1 MRVAT
6 FFKRMETLCNKLL
19 YCFVA
24 LFLSTAVTHTLSAQ
38 EQRTYSGSVSDST
51 RPVASANVFIV
62 NGDAVLLS
70 FAITNDR
77 GGFQINLPRNLM
89 QQALWIEATCI
100 GYKKERIKFD
110 PEKQKYE
117 FRLTRDPVFLQEV
130 TVTNRPKLQ
139 QMGDTLRYIVSSFAE
154 KEDRSIGDVLRRMP
168 GIKIMEDGTIYYNDK
183 QIDNLYIQG
192 DDLMSGKYG
201 TATKVIRKEM
211 IRSVD
216 VIQNHQ
222 PIKVLK
228 DKVFSDKA
236 SINLV
241 LADEN
246 SIKVS
251 AGGSVGLGLP
261 RLYDISANTILLNK
275 KIKSINL
282 ASLNNA
288 GNDYRNQ
295 LKSQGSGNM
304 AGSIDK
310 DIAELTLSMSSAPLP
325 NIAQQYYFD
334 NNSLIFNL
342 NNLYNL
348 KKGVQLKAN
357 VQAFNDV
364 NHFRYNGN
372 TKNFANG
379 DTIIYQDDERVR
391 NHPKFFNGTF
401 QVLANKEKF
410 YFSNTLQYISWQ
422 DDNSSQMQF
431 NNNAFSQGLRNRRYE
446 LTNDVHWMPALKSN
460 TVFEVRWLFKRI
472 NYNKRLTLYDGFVSS
487 INGHEGLYD
496 SIIQKLRDPVFL
508 SHIYLSGKR
517 SWRWGTVY
525 QNAGWI
531 MEDHLMRSSLLFL
544 KDGYLTPYSG
554 DDGNHQS
561 WRSHQYYIS
570 PGVDFKVNKWSGTLQ
585 LPVIWQQIRDIQKY
599 YGHNSVLNKIRFNP
613 KWTLRHQFSLEK
625 QLSLNYSYNT
635 TFGDFTDTYIGN
647 VLKNYRN
654 LSSSQGVLPVSE
666 IHSSSLNYGHQ
677 KSIKLFFFNANVNYT
692 HIAANT
698 MLASNITDSIEQT
711 ELIMESNIQKRWS
724 ANAGISKFIFS
735 VKINTSLKAGY
746 SFSSSS
752 IILNNEPT
760 SINSSMLSAS
770 IQFAKRFSEL
780 ISLEYTGKYELIK
793 VSSSGNASAK
803 QLPQKVQNL
812 NQTIKTSFIPSKK
825 LLFDFVI
832 RNAIQKNNFI
842 VQDYFFADA
851 KIRYTFSKKKFD
863 LNIEGFN
870 LFNVKN
876 YIYFNA
882 DSYRLISNHYYLRGR
897 MIMAKVD
904 IYF

>member
-1 MRVAT
+1 MKA
-6 FFKRMETLCNKLL
+6 LCNKLL
-19 YCFVA
+19 YCFVTI
-24 LFLSTAVTHTLSAQ
+24 FLGTTVPLTLSAQ
-38 EQRTYSGSVSDST
+38 EQKIYSGTVSDST
-51 RPVASANVFIV
+51 QPITSANVFIV
-62 NGDAVLLS
+62 NNDAVLIS
-70 FAITNDR
+70 FAITNEH
-77 GGFQINLPRNLM
+77 GSFQITISRALM
-89 QQALWIEATCI
+89 QQPLWIEATCI
-100 GYKKERIKFD
+100 GYKKQRIKFD

-117 FRLTRDPVFLQEV
+117 FRLIRDPVFLREV
-130 TVTNRPKLQ
+130 KVTNRPNLQ

-168 GIKIMEDGTIYYNDK
+168 GIKIMDDGTIYYNDK
-183 QIDNLYIQG
+183 QIENLYIHG

-211 IRSVD
+211 IKSVD

-228 DKVFSDKA
+228 DKVFSDKT

-261 RLYDISANTILLNK
+261 KLYDISANAILLNK

-282 ASLNNA
+282 ASFNNA

-304 AGSIDK
+304 AGSIDRE
-310 DIAELTLSMSSAPLP
+310 IPELTLSMSSAPLP

-334 NNSLIFNL
+334 NKSRILNFNNLFNL
-342 NNLYNL
+342 KN
-348 KKGVQLKAN
+348 GVQLKAN
-357 VQAFNDV
+357 VQVFNDV
-364 NHFRYNGN
+364 NHFVYNGN
-372 TKNFANG
+372 TQNFTGG
-379 DTIIYQDDERVR
+379 DTIFYQDSERVK
-391 NHPKFFNGTF
+391 NHPKSFNGTF
-401 QVLANKEKF
+401 QVFANKEKF
-410 YFSNTLQYISWQ
+410 YFNNAIQYRSWQ
-422 DDNSSQMQF
+422 ENNSSQMQF

-446 LTNDVHWMPALKSN
+446 FINDLHWIPTLKSN
-460 TVFEVRWLFKRI
+460 AILEVRWLFKKT
-472 NYNKRLTLYDGFVSS
+472 NYNKQLTLYDGYVSS
-487 INGHEGLYD
+487 ISGHEGLYD
-496 SIIQKLRDPVFL
+496 SIIQKVKDPVFL
-508 SHIYLSGKR
+508 SHIYLSRKR

-531 MEDHLMRSSLLFL
+531 MEDHLMRSSLIFL

-561 WRSHQYYIS
+561 WRSNQYYFS

-585 LPVIWQQIRDIQKY
+585 LPIIWQQIRDKQKY
-599 YGHNSVLNKIRFNP
+599 YGLNSSLNRIRFNP
-613 KWTLRHQFSLEK
+613 KWTLRHQFNLEK
-625 QLSLNYSYNT
+625 QASLNYSYNT
-635 TFGDFTDTYIGN
+635 TVGDFTDTYIGRI
-647 VLKNYRN
+647 LKNYRN
-654 LSSSQGVLPVSE
+654 ISSSQGVLPFNK
-666 IHSSSLNYGHQ
+666 IHSSSLSYGYQ
-677 KSIKLFFFNANVNYT
+677 KSIKLFFFNADVSYT
-692 HIAANT
+692 HITANT
-698 MLASNITDSIEQT
+698 ILASDITDSIEQT
-711 ELIMESNIQKRWS
+711 ELVRENNIQKRWS
-724 ANAGISKFIFS
+724 ANAGISKFIFA
-735 VKINTSLKAGY
+735 VKLNTSLKVGY

-752 IILNNEPT
+752 VILNKEPT
-760 SINSSMLSAS
+760 SISNNILSAS
-770 IQFAKRFSEL
+770 IQFTKRFSDL
-780 ISLEYTGKYELIK
+780 ISLEYTGRYEHIK
-793 VSSSGNASAK
+793 VSSSENTSVK

-812 NQTIKTSFIPSKK
+812 NQTIKTSFIPSKR

-842 VQDYFFADA
+842 TQNYFFSDA

-863 LNIEGFN
+863 LNIEGYN

-876 YIYFNA
+876 YTYINA
-882 DSYRLISNHYYLRGR
+882 DSYRLLSNYYLLRGR
-897 MIMAKVD
+897 MIMAKAD

>member
-1 MRVAT
+1 MR
-6 FFKRMETLCNKLL
+6 TLCNKLL
-19 YCFVA
+19 YCFVTTLLGA
-24 LFLSTAVTHTLSAQ
+24 TVSHTLSAQ
-38 EQRTYSGSVSDST
+38 EQQTYSGSVSDST

-70 FAITNDR
+70 FAITNEQ
-77 GGFQINLPRNLM
+77 GLFQINLSGKFT
-89 QQALWIEATCI
+89 QQPLWIEATCI

-110 PEKQKYE
+110 PQKQKYE
-117 FRLTRDPVFLQEV
+117 FRLTRDPVFLQGV

-183 QIDNLYIQG
+183 QIENLYIQG

-211 IRSVD
+211 IKSVD

-251 AGGSVGLGLP
+251 AGGSVGLGAP
-261 RLYDISANTILLNK
+261 KLYDISANAILLNK
-275 KIKSINL
+275 KIKSLNL

-288 GNDYRNQ
+288 GNDYKNQ
-295 LKSQGSGNM
+295 LKAQGSGNM
-304 AGSIDK
+304 AGSIDR
-310 DIAELTLSMSSAPLP
+310 DIPELTLSMSSAPLP

-334 NNSLIFNL
+334 NNSLILNF
-342 NNLYNL
+342 NNLYNF
-348 KKGVQLKAN
+348 KKGVQLKAS
-357 VQAFNDV
+357 VQVFNDV
-364 NHFRYNGN
+364 NHFVYNGN

-379 DTIIYQDDERVR
+379 DTIIYQDNERVR

-410 YFSNTLQYISWQ
+410 YFNNVLQYISWQ
-422 DDNSSQMQF
+422 DNNSSRMQF
-431 NNNAFSQGLRNRRYE
+431 NDNTFSQGLRNRRYE
-446 LTNDVHWMPALKSN
+446 LINDLHWMPALKSN
-460 TVFEVRWLFKRI
+460 TVFEVRWLFRKI
-472 NYNKRLTLYDGFVSS
+472 NYNKQLTLYDGFVSS

-496 SIIQKLRDPVFL
+496 SIIQKLKDPVFL

-531 MEDHLMRSSLLFL
+531 MEDHLMQSSLLFL
-544 KDGYLTPYSG
+544 KDGHLTPYSG

-561 WRSHQYYIS
+561 WRSNQYYIS
-570 PGVDFKVNKWSGTLQ
+570 SGVDFKINKWSGTLQ

-599 YGHNSVLNKIRFNP
+599 YGLNSSLNRIRFNP
-613 KWTLRHQFSLEK
+613 RWTLRHQFNLEK
-625 QLSLNYSYNT
+625 QASLNYSYNT
-635 TFGDFTDTYIGN
+635 TFGDFTDTYIGSI
-647 VLKNYRN
+647 LKNYRN
-654 LSSSQGVLPVSE
+654 VSSSQGVLPFNK
-666 IHSSSLNYGHQ
+666 IHSSSLNYGYQ
-677 KSIKLFFFNANVNYT
+677 KSIQLFFFNANVNYT

-698 MLASNITDSIEQT
+698 MLASDISDSIEQT
-711 ELIMESNIQKRWS
+711 ELVKGNNIQERWS
-724 ANAGISKFIFS
+724 ANAGVSKFIFS
-735 VKINTSLKAGY
+735 AKINTSLKAGY
-746 SFSSSS
+746 SFSSNSV
-752 IILNNEPT
+752 ILNNEPT
-760 SINSSMLSAS
+760 SIRSRILSAS
-770 IQFAKRFSEL
+770 IQFSKRFSDL
-780 ISLEYTGKYELIK
+780 ISVEYTGKYEFVK
-793 VSSSGNASAK
+793 VSSSENSSVK

-812 NQTIKTSFIPSKK
+812 NQTIKTSFIPGKR
-825 LLFDFVI
+825 LLVDFVI

-842 VQDYFFADA
+842 VQDYFFSDV

-863 LNIEGFN
+863 LNIEGLN

-882 DSYRLISNHYYLRGR
+882 DSYRLLSNHYYLRGR
-897 MIMAKVD
+897 MIVAKAD

>member
-1 MRVAT
+1 MKA
-6 FFKRMETLCNKLL
+6 LCNKLL
-19 YCFVA
+19 YCFVTI
-24 LFLSTAVTHTLSAQ
+24 FLGTTVPLTLSAQ
-38 EQRTYSGSVSDST
+38 EQKIYSGTVSDST
-51 RPVASANVFIV
+51 QPITSANVFIV
-62 NGDAVLLS
+62 NNDAVLIS
-70 FAITNDR
+70 FAITNEH
-77 GGFQINLPRNLM
+77 GSFQITISRALM
-89 QQALWIEATCI
+89 QQPLWIEATCI
-100 GYKKERIKFD
+100 GYKKQRIKFD

-117 FRLTRDPVFLQEV
+117 FRLIRDPVFLREV
-130 TVTNRPKLQ
+130 KVTNRPNLQ

-168 GIKIMEDGTIYYNDK
+168 GIKIMDDGTIYYNDK
-183 QIDNLYIQG
+183 QIENLYIHG

-211 IRSVD
+211 IKSVD

-228 DKVFSDKA
+228 DKVFSDKT

-261 RLYDISANTILLNK
+261 KLYDISANAILLNK

-282 ASLNNA
+282 ASFNNA

-304 AGSIDK
+304 AGSIDRE
-310 DIAELTLSMSSAPLP
+310 IPELTLSMSSAPLP

-334 NNSLIFNL
+334 NKSRILNFNNLFNL
-342 NNLYNL
+342 KNS
-348 KKGVQLKAN
+348 VQLKAN
-357 VQAFNDV
+357 VQVFNDV
-364 NHFRYNGN
+364 NHFVYNGN
-372 TKNFANG
+372 TQNFTGG
-379 DTIIYQDDERVR
+379 DTIFYQDSERVK
-391 NHPKFFNGTF
+391 NHPKSLNGTF
-401 QVLANKEKF
+401 QVFANKEKF
-410 YFSNTLQYISWQ
+410 YFNNAIQYRSWQ
-422 DDNSSQMQF
+422 ENNSSQMQF

-446 LTNDVHWMPALKSN
+446 FINDLHWIPTLKSN
-460 TVFEVRWLFKRI
+460 AILEVRWLFKKT
-472 NYNKRLTLYDGFVSS
+472 NYNKQLTLYDGYVSS
-487 INGHEGLYD
+487 ISGHEGLYD
-496 SIIQKLRDPVFL
+496 SIIQKVKDPVFL
-508 SHIYLSGKR
+508 SHIYLSRKR

-531 MEDHLMRSSLLFL
+531 MEDHLMRSSLIFL

-561 WRSHQYYIS
+561 WRSNQYYFS

-585 LPVIWQQIRDIQKY
+585 LPIIWQQIRDKQKY
-599 YGHNSVLNKIRFNP
+599 YGLNSSLNRIRFNP
-613 KWTLRHQFSLEK
+613 KWTLRHQFNLEK
-625 QLSLNYSYNT
+625 QASLNYSYNT
-635 TFGDFTDTYIGN
+635 TVGDFTDTYIGRI
-647 VLKNYRN
+647 LKNYRN
-654 LSSSQGVLPVSE
+654 ISSSQGVLPFNK
-666 IHSSSLNYGHQ
+666 IHSSSLSYGYQ
-677 KSIKLFFFNANVNYT
+677 KSIKLFFFNADVSYT
-692 HIAANT
+692 HITANT
-698 MLASNITDSIEQT
+698 ILASDITDSIEQT
-711 ELIMESNIQKRWS
+711 ELVRENNIQKRWS
-724 ANAGISKFIFS
+724 ANAGISKFIFA
-735 VKINTSLKAGY
+735 VKLNTSLKVGY

-752 IILNNEPT
+752 VILNKEPT
-760 SINSSMLSAS
+760 SISNNILSAS
-770 IQFAKRFSEL
+770 IQFTKRFSDL
-780 ISLEYTGKYELIK
+780 ISLEYTGRYEHIK
-793 VSSSGNASAK
+793 VSSSENTSVK

-812 NQTIKTSFIPSKK
+812 NQTIKTSFIPSKR

-842 VQDYFFADA
+842 TQNYFFSDA

-863 LNIEGFN
+863 LNIEGYN

-876 YIYFNA
+876 YTYINA
-882 DSYRLISNHYYLRGR
+882 DSYRLLSNYYLLRGR
-897 MIMAKVD
+897 MIMAKAD